1 MTLLRKRR
9 HSKDD
14 ERRRHRGSRSGPEYH
29 RKSSAFFIRPYL
41 ATGQIYKS
49 RINDITLTFLE
60 DVPELFRGNVW
71 ILPLRNRE
79 VGRGKLSLSRTA
91 YNCRAGLSIIRD
103 GRTLFEEVPLRWLG
117 SNQLPRK
124 CNYGG
129 SLKDGIERRE
139 QYASAL
145 PFSYLGRLFGETSNS
160 TKFLVGTQNDVVLLF
175 TFEESERAYVIT
187 DLGSGI
193 TEAALAPLD
202 FNREY
207 LFHVRFHSD
216 GYRELDQRRIKFIA
230 KSWDEITFE

>member
-1 MTLLRKRR
+1 MTLLRKKR
-9 HSKDD
+9 HFKGD
-14 ERRRHRGSRSGPEYH
+14 ERRSRGSRSGSEYP

-41 ATGQIYKS
+41 VTGQIYKS
-49 RINDITLTFLE
+49 RLNDITLTLLE
-60 DVPELFRGNVW
+60 SVPELFRGNVW
-71 ILPLRNRE
+71 ILPVRNRE

-91 YNCRAGLSIIRD
+91 YNCRVGLSIIL
-103 GRTLFEEVPLRWLG
+103 GERTLFEEVSLRWLG

-145 PFSYLGRLFGETSNS
+145 PFSYLGGLFAGTSNS
-160 TKFLVGTQNDVVLLF
+160 TKFLVGTQNDAMLLF
-175 TFEESERAYVIT
+175 TFEESEMAYVIT

-193 TEAALAPLD
+193 TEAGLVPLD

-216 GYRELDQRRIKFIA
+216 GYRELHQRRIKFIA